1 VTRREMETKIA
12 SLESDNSEMA
22 KALRLIKEINPD
34 FVACP
39 DRAMAWAKSL
49 GEAQGLA
56 ILGLSWVPRTQ
67 EASNVR

>member
-1 VTRREMETKIA
+1 MTHREMETKIA
-12 SLESDNSEMA
+12 SLERQNAEIA

-39 DRAMAWAKSL
+39 NRAMAWAKSL

-56 ILGLSWVPRTQ
+56 MLGLSWVPRTQ